1 MDTTDST
8 SNELASLLHAAFA
21 GGYVANTSKR
31 TFTVSEPIVIDVTS
45 DMQGPVGVD
54 LGGAAIISSIA
65 GGAPVIQIN
74 AASGVDLANLT
85 LSNFSIYGNGDE
97 GAGIRIS
104 ADGADRRIHD
114 WSVHEVTV
122 QHVGGAGLDIVGHVT
137 NGTVFNAWMHDN
149 AGGGAHFAN
158 GVNGGV
164 LSDIEWSG
172 GGFRRNDVGGLV
184 LDDGAQHVSV
194 NGAYFVE
201 NRGPGIV
208 APSGITLV
216 TSSGFENNDGAA
228 IKFSGHGDFW
238 ANTFSTYGPQTVGI
252 SGILSGKASI
262 LGSDSEYY
270 GPGEDSTLLAD
281 IQGTGTLSTS
291 GGKVVTGEGVT
302 VNGSTD
308 LSGQVVVSKLDVAMP
323 ALAPVTSET
332 TAPVA
337 DSNGNGELE
346 MALRAALTE
355 GNFVHLSADTF
366 VVTSPI
372 IINID
377 SSSANPKG
385 IDLGG
390 ATIVSQIT
398 DGSPVIQINVG
409 SGVDLRYLTL
419 SNFTLLGNGQE
430 GDGIKIVADGN
441 DRWLYNWTISD
452 VNIQNVGGIGLDV
465 IGSVFEGM
473 VSNSWMTGN
482 AEGGARFAHSP
493 SAGLASALRWYGG
506 GAQDNGVAGIILDNG
521 TRDLSVDGAV
531 FLSNN
536 GPGIAAPYGITS
548 VADSRFEDNQDAG
561 VAFQN
566 YGNFIGNNFV
576 TSGTQ
581 TYGVEAWLQ
590 GQATLIDNTS
600 SYTGPGADPTALANL
615 QGLGLVGLSG
625 DGKVIAGPTLEVKG
639 FEGLISAQPPAEHT
653 LPFLREGVGVDPA
666 LINGIVDEAFL
677 TGDGSIQFAVEMQS
691 AVSGYRNKLGAYK
704 VAADGT
710 ISDVQ
715 ILFSNTLATS
725 VGTTV
730 DLSVPADNQKIGFF
744 LVQDGFG
751 LYGNL
756 PSDLSF
762 VVPGTSMV
770 ADIDTGLPPALHS
783 ASLGPLNS
791 APVFHS
797 FSTLNPGDAH
807 QVLSG
812 LASGGR
818 ELLIGFED
826 LARATGDN
834 DFQDVVIRVAT
845 NTDGLLVA

>member
-21 GGYVANTSKR
+21 GGYVATANKR

-45 DMQGPVGVD
+45 DMRGPVGVD
-54 LGGAAIISSIA
+54 LGGATIISSIT

-74 AASGVDLANLT
+74 AARGVDLANLT
-85 LSNFSIYGNGDE
+85 LSNFSIYGNGGE
-97 GAGIRIS
+97 GAGIRIA
-104 ADGADRRIHD
+104 ADGADRHIHD
-114 WSVHEVTV
+114 WSVRDVTI

-149 AGGGAHFAN
+149 AGGGARFAN
-158 GVNGGV
+158 GASGGEV
-164 LSDIEWSG
+164 SDIEWSG
-172 GGFRRNDVGGLV
+172 GGFRRNDIGGLV
-184 LDDGAQHVSV
+184 LDEGAEGVSV

-228 IKFSGHGDFW
+228 ITFNGHGDFW

-252 SGILSGKASI
+252 SGILSGEASI

-270 GPGEDSTLLAD
+270 GPGEDNTLLAD
-281 IQGTGTLSTS
+281 LQGTGTLSVS
-291 GGKVVTGEGVT
+291 GGRVVTGDGIA

-337 DSNGNGELE
+337 DSNGGGELE
-346 MALRAALTE
+346 VALRAALTE
-355 GNFVHLSADTF
+355 GYFAHLPADTF
-366 VVTSPI
+366 VVSSPI
-372 IINID
+372 VINID
-377 SSSANPKG
+377 SSSASPKG

-390 ATIVSQIT
+390 STIVSQIA

-409 SGVDLRYLTL
+409 PGVDLRYLTL
-419 SNFTLLGNGQE
+419 SNFTIQGNGQE

-441 DRWLYNWTISD
+441 DRWLYNWTVSD
-452 VNIQNVGGIGLDV
+452 VNIRDVGDIGLDI

-473 VSNSWMTGN
+473 VSNSWMTDN

-506 GAQDNGVAGIILDNG
+506 GADGNGVAGIILDNG

-639 FEGLISAQPPAEHT
+639 FEGLTTSQPPAEHT
-653 LPFLREGVGVDPA
+653 LPFLHEGVGVDPA

-677 TGDGSIQFAVEMQS
+677 TGDGSIQLAVEMQS
-691 AVSGYRNKLGAYK
+691 AVSGYRNTLGAYK

-715 ILFSNTLATS
+715 ILFSDTLATS

-730 DLSVPADNQKIGFF
+730 DLGVPADNQKIGFF

>member
-1 MDTTDST
+1 MDTTDSM
-8 SNELASLLHAAFA
+8 SNELASLLQAAFA
-21 GGYVANTSKR
+21 GGYVANTNKR
-31 TFTVSEPIVIDVTS
+31 TFTVSEPIVIDVTNS
-45 DMQGPVGVD
+45 FQGPMGVD
-54 LGGAAIISSIA
+54 LGGAAIISSIT

-74 AASGVDLANLT
+74 AAPGVDLANLT
-85 LSNFSIYGNGDE
+85 LSNFSIYGSGGE
-97 GAGIRIS
+97 GAGIRIA
-104 ADGADRRIHD
+104 ADGADRHIHD
-114 WSVHEVTV
+114 WSVRDVTV

-149 AGGGAHFAN
+149 AGGGARFAN
-158 GVNGGV
+158 GMNGGV
-164 LSDIEWSG
+164 VSDIEWSG

-184 LDDGAQHVSV
+184 LDEGTQDVSV

-201 NRGPGIV
+201 NRGPGIS

-228 IKFSGHGDFW
+228 ITFNGYGDFW

-252 SGILSGKASI
+252 SGVLSGRASI

-270 GPGEDSTLLAD
+270 GPGENNTLLAD
-281 IQGTGTLSTS
+281 IRGTGTLSLS
-291 GGKVVTGEGVT
+291 GGTVVTGDGVT

-337 DSNGNGELE
+337 DSNGSGELE
-346 MALRAALTE
+346 EILRAALTE
-355 GNFVHLSADTF
+355 GYFVHLPADTF
-366 VVTSPI
+366 VVSSPI
-372 IINID
+372 VINID
-377 SSSANPKG
+377 SSSATPKG

-409 SGVDLRYLTL
+409 PDVDLRYLTL
-419 SNFTLLGNGQE
+419 SNFTIQGNGQE

-441 DRWLYNWTISD
+441 DRWLYNWTVSD
-452 VNIQNVGGIGLDV
+452 VNIHHVGGIGLDV

-506 GAQDNGVAGIILDNG
+506 GAEDNGVAGIILDNG
-521 TRDLSVDGAV
+521 ARDLSVDGAS
-531 FLSNN
+531 FSSNL

-548 VADSRFEDNQDAG
+548 VANSRFEDNQGAG

-566 YGNFIGNNFV
+566 YGNFIGNSFV
-576 TSGTQ
+576 TSGAQ
-581 TYGVEAWLQ
+581 AYGIEAWLQ
-590 GQATLIDNTS
+590 GQAMLIDNTS
-600 SYTGPGADPTALANL
+600 NYTGPGADPTALANL
-615 QGLGLVGLSG
+615 QGFGLVGLSG

-639 FEGLISAQPPAEHT
+639 FEGLTEAQPPAEHV
-653 LPFLREGVGVDPA
+653 LPILQEGVGVDPA

-677 TGDGSIQFAVEMQS
+677 TGDGSTQFGVELES
-691 AVSGYRNKLGAYK
+691 AVSGYRNTLGAYK
-704 VAADGT
+704 VAEDGA
-710 ISDVQ
+710 ISDVR
-715 ILFSNTLATS
+715 ILFANTLATDEA
-725 VGTTV
+725 TIV
-730 DLSVPADNQKIGFF
+730 DLGVPADNQRIGFF
-744 LVQDGFG
+744 LVQNGFG

-756 PSDLSF
+756 PNDLSF
-762 VVPGTSMV
+762 VVPGTSVV
-770 ADIDTGLPPALHS
+770 ADVDTGLPPVLHS
-783 ASLGPLNS
+783 ASLGQLNG

-797 FSTLNPGDAH
+797 FSTLNPGGAN

-812 LASGGR
+812 TASGGR

-834 DFQDVVIRVAT
+834 DFQDVVIRIT
-845 NTDGLLVA
+845 TDTDGLLVA

>member
-8 SNELASLLHAAFA
+8 PNELASLLQAAFA
-21 GGYVANTSKR
+21 GGYFANSNKR
-31 TFTVSEPIVIDVTS
+31 IFTVSEPIVIDVTNS
-45 DMQGPVGVD
+45 VQGPIGVD
-54 LGGAAIISSIA
+54 LGGAAIISNIT

-74 AASGVDLANLT
+74 AAPGVDLANLT
-85 LSNFSIYGNGDE
+85 LSNFSIYGNGEE
-97 GAGIRIS
+97 GAGIGIS
-104 ADGADRRIHD
+104 ADGANRRIHD
-114 WSVHEVTV
+114 WNVRDVTI
-122 QHVGGAGLDIVGHVT
+122 QHVGGAGLDVVGNVT

-164 LSDIEWSG
+164 VSDIEWSG
-172 GGFRRNDVGGLV
+172 GGFRRNDAGGLV
-184 LDDGAQHVSV
+184 LDEGVQHVSV

-201 NRGPGIV
+201 NFGPGII

-228 IKFSGHGDFW
+228 IIFNGHGDFW

-252 SGILSGKASI
+252 SGILSGDASI

-270 GPGEDSTLLAD
+270 GPGEDNTLLAD
-281 IQGTGTLSTS
+281 IRGAGTLSMS
-291 GGKVVTGEGVT
+291 GGKVVTGEGVI
-302 VNGSTD
+302 VNESTD

-323 ALAPVTSET
+323 ALAPVTAET

-337 DSNGNGELE
+337 DSNGNGDLE
-346 MALRAALTE
+346 VALRAALTE
-355 GNFVHLSADTF
+355 GYFVHLPADTF

-372 IINID
+372 VINID
-377 SSSANPKG
+377 SSSAGPKG

-409 SGVDLRYLTL
+409 PEVDLRYLTL
-419 SNFTLLGNGQE
+419 SNFTIQGNGQE

-441 DRWLYNWTISD
+441 DRWLYNWTVSD
-452 VNIQNVGGIGLDV
+452 VNIHDVGGIGLDV

-473 VSNSWMTGN
+473 VSNAWMTGN

-506 GAQDNGVAGIILDNG
+506 GTQDNGIAGIILDNG
-521 TRDLSVDGAV
+521 ARDLSVDGAV
-531 FLSNN
+531 FSSND

-548 VADSRFEDNQDAG
+548 VADSRFEDNQGAG
-561 VAFQN
+561 IAFQN
-566 YGNFIGNNFV
+566 YGNFIGNSFV
-576 TSGTQ
+576 TSGAQ

-600 SYTGPGADPTALANL
+600 SYMGPGVDPTALANL

-639 FEGLISAQPPAEHT
+639 FEGLTSPQPPAEPT
-653 LPFLREGVGVDPA
+653 LPILQEGVGVDPA
-666 LINGIVDEAFL
+666 LINGIVDEGFL
-677 TGDGSIQFAVEMQS
+677 TGDGSTQFAVEIES
-691 AVSGYRNKLGAYK
+691 AVSGYRNTLGVYK

-710 ISDVQ
+710 ISDVH
-715 ILFSNTLATS
+715 ILFDNTIATAA
-725 VGTTV
+725 GATV
-730 DLSVPADNQKIGFF
+730 DLGVPADNQKIGFF
-744 LVQDGFG
+744 LVQNGFG

-762 VVPGTSMV
+762 VVPGTSTT
-770 ADIDTGLPPALHS
+770 ADIDTGVPPALHS
-783 ASLGPLNS
+783 ASLGSLS

-797 FSTLNPGDAH
+797 FSTLNPDDAH

-812 LASGGR
+812 IASGGR

-826 LARATGDN
+826 LARATGDD
-834 DFQDVVIRVAT
+834 DFQDVVIRVTAS
-845 NTDGLLVA
+845 TDGLLVA